1 MKLSRKQD
9 FIHTS
14 VLKSH
19 ISTTTITTTTTT
31 KYYYYYAYIENH
43 SYDDIVPRNN
53 KNETESE
60 LSLRSLSHLQAGYIE
75 YCSKKETTLRVGHF
89 TTISDHFP
97 ANYINIFH
105 KTGVQKNI
113 IRCLTCLNLNWI

>member
-1 MKLSRKQD
+1 VKLSRKQD

-19 ISTTTITTTTTT
+19 ISTTTITTTT
-31 KYYYYYAYIENH
+31 KYYYYAYIENH

-60 LSLRSLSHLQAGYIE
+60 LSLCSLSLLDA
-75 YCSKKETTLRVGHF
+75 TTSRTLFCV
-89 TTISDHFP
+89 
-97 ANYINIFH
+97 FH
-105 KTGVQKNI
+105 KLYYSI
-113 IRCLTCLNLNWI
+113 IKHFLSKIVLIQAFRPYENGKIRYNTIFSYV

>member
-43 SYDDIVPRNN
+43 SYDDIVP
-53 KNETESE
+53 ET
-60 LSLRSLSHLQAGYIE
+60 IKK
-75 YCSKKETTLRVGHF
+75 SKQN
-89 TTISDHFP
+89 P
-97 ANYINIFH
+97 NI
-105 KTGVQKNI
+105 
-113 IRCLTCLNLNWI
+113 

>member
-19 ISTTTITTTTTT
+19 ISTTTITTT
-31 KYYYYYAYIENH
+31 KYYYYAYIENH

-60 LSLRSLSHLQAGYIE
+60 SSLRSLSCKFFMGSTEFDENFHNE
-75 YCSKKETTLRVGHF
+75 
-89 TTISDHFP
+89 
-97 ANYINIFH
+97 AN
-105 KTGVQKNI
+105 TS
-113 IRCLTCLNLNWI
+113 

>member
-19 ISTTTITTTTTT
+19 ISTTTITTTT
-31 KYYYYYAYIENH
+31 KYYYYAYIENH

-60 LSLRSLSHLQAGYIE
+60 LSLRYLSHL
-75 YCSKKETTLRVGHF
+75 
-89 TTISDHFP
+89 
-97 ANYINIFH
+97 
-105 KTGVQKNI
+105 
-113 IRCLTCLNLNWI
+113 